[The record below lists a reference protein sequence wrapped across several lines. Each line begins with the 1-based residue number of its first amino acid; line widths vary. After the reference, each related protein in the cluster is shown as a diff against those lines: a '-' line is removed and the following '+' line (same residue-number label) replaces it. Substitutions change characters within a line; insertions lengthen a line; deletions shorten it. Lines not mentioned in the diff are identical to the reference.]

1 MPTQRFERDPA
12 IGIEPERERR
22 MGAPNGLE
30 GSQLGVEIG
39 PDLELQM
46 RGTVCKE
53 RIGTRR
59 PRGGIGFHHEVRD
72 WNRLPFR
79 VAAQDPMHGL
89 VARLTEPVEQR
100 RFERE
105 ASGRMRQWMGG
116 KGVHE
121 ELERARER
129 IRGNRRLRE
138 ALKLV
143 ANLRHGIG

>member
-1 MPTQRFERDPA
+1 MPTQYFEWDPA

-22 MGAPNGLE
+22 MGAPNGFE
-30 GSQLGVEIG
+30 SSQLGCEIG

-46 RGTVCKE
+46 CGTVCKE
-53 RIGTRR
+53 RIGTCR
-59 PRGGIGFHHEVRD
+59 PRGWKGFHHQIHD
-72 WNRLPFR
+72 WNWLPFR
-79 VAAQDPMHGL
+79 VAAQDPMHRL
-89 VARLTEPVEQR
+89 VARLSEPVEQR

-116 KGVHE
+116 KYAQE

-129 IRGNRRLRE
+129 IRSNRRLRE

-143 ANLRHGIG
+143 TNLRNGIG